1 MGGTDYFES
10 GIANP
15 DVVLRDLIAI
25 FYPDLAGGHELYY
38 YRQLQ

>member
-15 DVVLRDLIAI
+15 DAVLSNNLARI
-25 FYPDLAGGHELYY
+25 FYPGPG
-38 YRQLQ
+38 RGT